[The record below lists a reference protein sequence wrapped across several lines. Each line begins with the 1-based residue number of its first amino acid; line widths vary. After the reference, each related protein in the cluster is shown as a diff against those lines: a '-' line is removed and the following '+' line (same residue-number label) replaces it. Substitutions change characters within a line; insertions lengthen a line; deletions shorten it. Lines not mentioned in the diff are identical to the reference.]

1 MKIKSKVS
9 FPAKV
14 MLLSAWAAILSSALF
29 TSCSDKPVKNGWYP
43 IRDCKT
49 QTFDSSPIVTTADF
63 EVLRIDSA
71 LNSANVM
78 TYMITGKIK
87 SDKAKVWADATEKGH
102 RQTYGFSFTMGSRNR
117 SASQCPYRKREFSD
131 NP

>member
-14 MLLSAWAAILSSALF
+14 MLLSAWAAILSSVLF
-29 TSCSDKPVKNGWYP
+29 TSCSDKQVKNGWYP
-43 IRDCKT
+43 ITDCKT
-49 QTFDSSPIVTTADF
+49 LTFDSSPIVTTADF

-87 SDKAKVWADATEKGH
+87 SDKA
-102 RQTYGFSFTMGSRNR
+102 
-117 SASQCPYRKREFSD
+117 
-131 NP
+131 